1 MIDKYKKN
9 LAKSMPDGLE
19 IIFLNSVPRRTRIQ
33 RRGRSDKK
41 SETGFS
47 GKVSSRLR
55 CANAGEFQN
64 TLLKGSRH
72 SERETP
78 GQKGISTKAFLTNG
92 WCTKRFRGQRP
103 LTTTLSEGTGVLRTG
118 VLENRRSG
126 KTGVPEAAV
135 LGNGVPGSALA
146 ETGVE
151 PKILGKLSVHLLGR
165 FRSFARTIPS
175 RSTRITASGVILK

>member
-1 MIDKYKKN
+1 
-9 LAKSMPDGLE
+9 MPDGLE

-64 TLLKGSRH
+64 TFLKGSRH

-92 WCTKRFRGQRP
+92 WCTKRFGGQRP
-103 LTTTLSEGTGVLRTG
+103 LTTTLVEGTGVLRTG

-135 LGNGVPGSALA
+135 LGNGVSRKRAHRNG
-146 ETGVE
+146 
-151 PKILGKLSVHLLGR
+151 
-165 FRSFARTIPS
+165 
-175 RSTRITASGVILK
+175 RSTQNFGKIYPFICADDSVSFHDDYGLWSYPQMNSRG

>member
-1 MIDKYKKN
+1 MEKPCQVYARWPRDHFSER
-9 LAKSMPDGLE
+9 AS
-19 IIFLNSVPRRTRIQ
+19 RRTQIQ

-64 TLLKGSRH
+64 TFLKGSRH

-78 GQKGISTKAFLTNG
+78 GQKGISTKVFLTNG
-92 WCTKRFRGQRP
+92 WCTKRFGGQRP
-103 LTTTLSEGTGVLRTG
+103 LPTTLVEGTGVLRTG
-118 VLENRRSG
+118 VLENRRSR

-151 PKILGKLSVHLLGR
+151 PKILGKSSVHLRGR
-165 FRSFARTIPS
+165 FRIVPR
-175 RSTRITASGVILK
+175 

>member
-1 MIDKYKKN
+1 
-9 LAKSMPDGLE
+9 MPDGLE

-64 TLLKGSRH
+64 TFLKEAGIQ
-72 SERETP
+72 RETP

-92 WCTKRFRGQRP
+92 WCTKRFGGQRP
-103 LTTTLSEGTGVLRTG
+103 LTTTLVEGTGVLRTG

-135 LGNGVPGSALA
+135 LGNGVSRKRAHRNGRSTQNF
-146 ETGVE
+146 E
-151 PKILGKLSVHLLGR
+151 KFIL
-165 FRSFARTIPS
+165 SFARTIPS
-175 RSTRITASGVILK
+175 RSTTITDSGVILK